1 MTIHNALQTL
11 LVGLLC
17 VAWSLSSPAQT
28 SLPATARK
36 PPASEIPASPAK
48 KKQTSGPFHGKLKA
62 LNLDAKSITMG
73 TRTFYTSSAT
83 KITKHGKP
91 AMLKDGVVGETVSG
105 FFQTA
110 EGGQMVLKSLRFG
123 PKVAEEETPKKKSS
137 AER

>member
-1 MTIHNALQTL
+1 
-11 LVGLLC
+11 
-17 VAWSLSSPAQT
+17 
-28 SLPATARK
+28 
-36 PPASEIPASPAK
+36 
-48 KKQTSGPFHGKLKA
+48 
-62 LNLDAKSITMG
+62 MG

-91 AMLKDGVVGETVSG
+91 ATLKDGVVGETVSG

-123 PKVAEEETPKKKSS
+123 PKVAEEETHKKKSS